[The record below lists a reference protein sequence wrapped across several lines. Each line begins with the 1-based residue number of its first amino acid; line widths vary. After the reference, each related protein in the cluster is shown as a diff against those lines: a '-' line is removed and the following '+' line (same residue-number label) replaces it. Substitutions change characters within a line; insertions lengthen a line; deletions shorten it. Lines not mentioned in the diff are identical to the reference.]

1 MFKIK
6 KDIIVEDSDISIYEI
21 LIKIIKKMNNL
32 DDNQIVPLSKKN
44 LKEEMNAKKEHMD
57 NMPVMVDILLPTI
70 ISILNK

>member
-1 MFKIK
+1 MLKIK

-44 LKEEMNAKKEHMD
+44 LKEEMNAKKVHMD
-57 NMPVMVDILLPTI
+57 NMPVIVDILLPTI

>member
-44 LKEEMNAKKEHMD
+44 LKEEMNAKKVHKD
-57 NMPVMVDILLPTI
+57 NMPVIVDILLPTI